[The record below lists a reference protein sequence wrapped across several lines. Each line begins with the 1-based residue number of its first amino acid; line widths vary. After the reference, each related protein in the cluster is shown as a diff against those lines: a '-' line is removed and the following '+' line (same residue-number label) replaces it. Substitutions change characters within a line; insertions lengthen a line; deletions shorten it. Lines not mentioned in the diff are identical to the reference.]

1 MTLLKN
7 SPLWQ
12 VALLGIWLGCGI
24 SLPLMRAIAPLPWN
38 FLIWLVIFGEAA
50 TFDSVKQIKA
60 PVRVRESKHR

>member
-7 SPLWQ
+7 SPLWK

-38 FLIWLVIFGEAA
+38 FLIWIVIFGGAVASLVIVPLMYMLEW
-50 TFDSVKQIKA
+50 Q
-60 PVRVRESKHR
+60 EQ